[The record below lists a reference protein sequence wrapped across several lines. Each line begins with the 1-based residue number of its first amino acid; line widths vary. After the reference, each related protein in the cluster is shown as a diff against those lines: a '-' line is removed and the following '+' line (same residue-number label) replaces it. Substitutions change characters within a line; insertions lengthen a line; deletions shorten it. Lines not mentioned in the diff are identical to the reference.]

1 MKGFWKTIFRISLA
15 SILSM
20 LIYLICSFPL
30 VAALNDS
37 NNSGV
42 IKLICA
48 ILANVAVSLFMVW
61 ALYIKT
67 EEEAKVIR
75 EDYQEQEYGFLEDV
89 KTFIHSYEF
98 MQLGQAVN
106 RKQWQAAGMKI
117 QKMSAKAKK
126 MGMTGWGNQFMGM
139 KQNIAHKNE
148 YPFSANITPNAIP
161 MNTYPVNTGIVYGN
175 ALLNA
180 SLSITEPG
188 NT

>member
-89 KTFIHSYEF
+89 KKCLAREKKNLLCILGILTVAFFALVLDTFLLRREIFSVVAILYWP
-98 MQLGQAVN
+98 L
-106 RKQWQAAGMKI
+106 
-117 QKMSAKAKK
+117 
-126 MGMTGWGNQFMGM
+126 
-139 KQNIAHKNE
+139 
-148 YPFSANITPNAIP
+148 YPFFMYLSSANAWLAPLIGMLQTPITYLVI
-161 MNTYPVNTGIVYGN
+161 
-175 ALLNA
+175 LLVFRKNWYRKWK
-180 SLSITEPG
+180 
-188 NT
+188 

>member
-1 MKGFWKTIFRISLA
+1 MKSVWKTFLRISIA
-15 SILSM
+15 SFLSM

-89 KTFIHSYEF
+89 KKCLAREKKNLLCI
-98 MQLGQAVN
+98 LGILTVAFLAFVLDDFLLHKEIFSVVAVLY
-106 RKQWQAAGMKI
+106 WPL
-117 QKMSAKAKK
+117 
-126 MGMTGWGNQFMGM
+126 
-139 KQNIAHKNE
+139 
-148 YPFSANITPNAIP
+148 YPFFMVFSETNAWLAPLIGMLQTPIT
-161 MNTYPVNTGIVYGN
+161 Y
-175 ALLNA
+175 LLI
-180 SLSITEPG
+180 LLLFRKKWYRKWK
-188 NT
+188 

>member
-1 MKGFWKTIFRISLA
+1 MKSIWKTIFRISIA
-15 SILSM
+15 SFLSM

-75 EDYQEQEYGFLEDV
+75 EDYQEQKYRFGEDIKKCFAREKKTLLCILGILTVSFLAFVLDNFLLHKEIFSV
-89 KTFIHSYEF
+89 V
-98 MQLGQAVN
+98 AVLY
-106 RKQWQAAGMKI
+106 WPL
-117 QKMSAKAKK
+117 
-126 MGMTGWGNQFMGM
+126 
-139 KQNIAHKNE
+139 
-148 YPFSANITPNAIP
+148 YPFFMVFSETNAWLSPLIGMLQTPITYLVI
-161 MNTYPVNTGIVYGN
+161 
-175 ALLNA
+175 LL
-180 SLSITEPG
+180 LFRKKWYQKWK
-188 NT
+188 